1 MDCLLAMASASR
13 DKGVPRTVEAEIAA
27 KATIVKNRD
36 MLVLRRIP
44 VWPEC
49 TQDRSQRT
57 ERSRARLN
65 LSRYVAPFY
74 TQSRNGDHIK
84 GNDSRKMRV

>member
-1 MDCLLAMASASR
+1 MASASR
-13 DKGVPRTVEAEIAA
+13 DKGEPRTVEIETAA
-27 KATIVKNRD
+27 KATVAKSRD
-36 MLVLRRIP
+36 MLVSGRIP

-49 TQDRSQRT
+49 TQDRSQRS

-74 TQSRNGDHIK
+74 TQPRHGEHIK